1 MFNVHTLHGFVNG
14 VTIGT
19 YCVYCIYCSVYSV
32 HRHVYDF
39 QAGLLMQAI
48 HCTLYTVHCAQNKF
62 LNLKKKWYVFSGWSC
77 LHIFKFRYFLIN
89 VFICIY

>member
-1 MFNVHTLHGFVNG
+1 MFNVHTLNGFVNG

-48 HCTLYTVHCAQNKF
+48 HCTKYTVHCTLYTVHCTQNKF
-62 LNLKKKWYVFSGWSC
+62 LNLKKNW
-77 LHIFKFRYFLIN
+77 
-89 VFICIY
+89 